1 MTSTEEHNL
10 AGRRFLAVRQALGL
24 TQQQF
29 GESLGVA
36 LRTEQNYERGA
47 RKIPADV
54 LLRLAREH
62 GIDPLWVLE
71 GPGLTPRKLSTIS
84 IDVDVLKKAQAM
96 VSEALDESGKTVGP
110 EIYRELVAET
120 YKRLAQ
126 ASEAE
131 PTNDISFMAALMRT
145 MSK

>member
-1 MTSTEEHNL
+1 M
-10 AGRRFLAVRQALGL
+10 
-24 TQQQF
+24 
-29 GESLGVA
+29 A